1 MTGWV
6 VSNTSRLGMQCSDRH
21 QRSTRPRRPFVRI
34 PLVLPAGLSYADGS
48 CFSAPL
54 SPTQPLNLSLLDPL
68 LSIAVIPELY
78 VLSLSVSSSLLT
90 AVCALP
96 ECCLHVSSRC
106 LLISSDPLRSQP
118 INRRQ
123 PSISQPHV
131 VSLSL
136 SVSFVNVVC
145 ALPDRCLRISS
156 RCLRTSIPH

>member
-1 MTGWV
+1 MPADEATTSLRCASHWCWLRADHMLTV
-6 VSNTSRLGMQCSDRH
+6 AASPLLSLSQLVS
-21 QRSTRPRRPFVRI
+21 
-34 PLVLPAGLSYADGS
+34 
-48 CFSAPL
+48 
-54 SPTQPLNLSLLDPL
+54 LSLLDPL

-78 VLSLSVSSSLLT
+78 VLSLSVSSPLLT

-123 PSISQPHV
+123 PSRSQPHV

-136 SVSFVNVVC
+136 SVSFLNVVC
-145 ALPDRCLRISS
+145 PLPKLLSAHLLLLSAHIPSP
-156 RCLRTSIPH
+156 LTQRTDTVH